1 MGGGQPPTVVVNAAE
16 GEPGTL
22 KDRTLLRR
30 NPYKV
35 LEGALIAAHAVVADR
50 VVVGLKKSAVTERE
64 IVTRAA
70 AEMVSAGW
78 KKGGLPIE
86 VVAGSA
92 RYLLGE
98 AQHGRASGRARVGR

>member
-70 AEMVSAGW
+70 EEMVSAGW
-78 KKGGLPIE
+78 TKGGLPIE
-86 VVAGSA
+86 VVAGYDRS
-92 RYLLGE
+92 LLGQE
-98 AQHGRASGRARVGR
+98 TARKSVV